1 MSATSSSSPLDLL
14 NGLIER
20 VTYHNN
26 ENGYCVLRVKAERQK
41 DLVTVVGHA
50 SMISAGEFIQASGT
64 WMNDKN
70 YGPQFKANYLN
81 TTAPNTEEG
90 IEKYL
95 YSGMIKGIGPVYAKK
110 LVKAFG
116 SQVFELIETTPHLL
130 RNVEGIG
137 QYRMN
142 TITRAWDD
150 QKIIREIMVF
160 LYQHGISTAR
170 AVRIYKTFGV
180 DAIRVIKEDPYCLA
194 REIRGI
200 GFKSADQIAQKVGI
214 AKDSPLRIRAGIN
227 HVLLEA
233 MDEGH
238 CGLPIEV
245 LLTST
250 AQTLEVPADIVKPVL
265 ETELTAGELVGDT
278 LEGEACVFLK
288 GLYLAETLIAKSLK
302 RLSSGNP
309 PWGALDIN
317 KAIPWVEE
325 RLSIALAESQKEALK
340 LILNSKVSIITG
352 GPGVGKTT
360 LIKSLLKIL
369 AAKHLEILLTAPTG
383 RAAKRLSET
392 TGFEAKTI
400 HRLLEYDPEKNN
412 FKKNE
417 EEPLECRLLIVD
429 EVSMLDV
436 PLMHSLLKA
445 LPPQAALILV
455 GDIDQLPS
463 VGPGAVLDALIKSE
477 AFTVARLTEIFRQA
491 ARSQIISNA
500 HRINQGLMPF
510 FPQKEDKSDFYFIES
525 QTPQECKDKILELV
539 KNRIP
544 KAFSFNPILEIQVL
558 CPMNRGGVGARSL
571 NIELQKALNPT
582 AQNRVERFGSIYSVG
597 DKVMQIAN
605 NYDKDIY
612 NGDIGYIRDINQEVQ
627 ELKVDYEGRLVS
639 YDFGELDEVV
649 LAYATTI
656 HKAQGS
662 EYPAVVIPLMMQHYP
677 MLKRNLLYTG
687 ITRGKQLVI
696 LVGQKKALAMAV
708 RDQQAKKRYTKL
720 KEWVRHNAH

>member
-1 MSATSSSSPLDLL
+1 MSATSSSPQLDLL
-14 NGLIER
+14 TGLIER
-20 VTYHNN
+20 VTYHNT

-50 SMISAGEFIQASGT
+50 SMISAGEFVQASGT
-64 WMNDKN
+64 WINDKN
-70 YGPQFKANYLN
+70 YGSQFKANYLN

-95 YSGMIKGIGPVYAKK
+95 ASGMIKGIGPVYAKK

-116 SQVFELIETTPHLL
+116 SQVFEVIETTPHLL
-130 RNVEGIG
+130 RTVEGIG
-137 QYRMN
+137 QYRMAM
-142 TITRAWDD
+142 ITRAWDD
-150 QKIIREIMVF
+150 QKVIREIMVF

-200 GFKSADQIAQKVGI
+200 GFRSADQIAQKVGI
-214 AKDSPLRIRAGIN
+214 AKDSPLRIRAGIS

-238 CGLPIEV
+238 CGLPINA
-245 LLTST
+245 LLNSTSE
-250 AQTLEVPADIVKPVL
+250 ALEVPADNIKPVL
-265 ETELTAGELVGDT
+265 EAELTSGELVGDT

-302 RLSSGNP
+302 RLSSGKP

-325 RLSIALAESQKEALK
+325 RLSITLAESQKEALK

-400 HRLLEYDPEKNN
+400 HRLLEYDPEKHD
-412 FKKNE
+412 FKRNE
-417 EEPLECRLLIVD
+417 EEPLECQLLVVD

-445 LPPQAALILV
+445 LPPQATLILV

-477 AFTVARLTEIFRQA
+477 VFTVARLTEIFRQA
-491 ARSQIISNA
+491 AQSQIISNA

-510 FPQKEDKSDFYFIES
+510 FPQKEEKSDFYFIES
-525 QTPQECKDKILELV
+525 QTPEECKDKIIELV
-539 KNRIP
+539 RNRIP
-544 KAFSFNPILEIQVL
+544 KAFNFDPILEIQVL

-582 AQNRVERFGSIYSVG
+582 AQNRVERFGSIYGVG

-605 NYDKDIY
+605 NYDKDVY
-612 NGDIGYIRDINQEVQ
+612 NGDIGYIREIHPEEQ
-627 ELKVDYEGRLVS
+627 ELKIDYEGKLVS
-639 YDFGELDEVV
+639 YDFGELDDVV

-696 LVGQKKALAMAV
+696 LVGQKKALSMAV

-720 KEWVRHNAH
+720 KEWLIA

>member
-1 MSATSSSSPLDLL
+1 MSATASSPQLDLL
-14 NGLIER
+14 TGLIER
-20 VTYHNN
+20 VTYHNT

-64 WMNDKN
+64 WINDKN
-70 YGPQFKANYLN
+70 YGPQFKANYLT

-95 YSGMIKGIGPVYAKK
+95 ASGMIKGIGPVYAKK

-116 SQVFELIETTPHLL
+116 SQVFEVIEATPHLL
-130 RNVEGIG
+130 RTVEGIG
-137 QYRMN
+137 QYRM
-142 TITRAWDD
+142 TMITRAWDD
-150 QKIIREIMVF
+150 QKVIREIMVF

-170 AVRIYKTFGV
+170 AVRIYKTFGA

-214 AKDSPLRIRAGIN
+214 AKDSPLRVRAGIS
-227 HVLLEA
+227 HVLLDA

-250 AQTLEVPADIVKPVL
+250 AQALEVPADIVKPVL
-265 ETELTAGELVGDT
+265 ETELAAGELVGDT
-278 LEGEACVFLK
+278 LEGETCVFLK

-302 RLSSGNP
+302 KLSSGKP
-309 PWGALDIN
+309 PWGMLDSD
-317 KAIPWVEE
+317 KAIPWVEK
-325 RLSIALAESQKEALK
+325 RLSITLAESQKEALK

-383 RAAKRLSET
+383 RAAKRLFET

-400 HRLLEYDPEKNN
+400 HRLLEYDPEKHD
-412 FKKNE
+412 FKRNE
-417 EEPLECRLLIVD
+417 EEPLECQLLVVD

-477 AFTVARLTEIFRQA
+477 VFPVAQLKEIFRQA
-491 ARSQIISNA
+491 AQSQIISNA
-500 HRINQGLMPF
+500 HRINQGLMPLF
-510 FPQKEDKSDFYFIES
+510 SQKEEKSDFYFIES
-525 QTPQECKDKILELV
+525 QTPEECKDKILELV

-544 KAFSFNPILEIQVL
+544 KTFSFNPITEIQVL

-571 NIELQKALNPT
+571 NIELQKVLNPT
-582 AQNRVERFGSIYSVG
+582 AQNRVERFGSIYGVG

-605 NYDKDIY
+605 NYDKDVY
-612 NGDIGYIRDINQEVQ
+612 NGDIGYIREIYQEEQ
-627 ELKVDYEGRLVS
+627 ELRIDYEGRLIS
-639 YDFGELDEVV
+639 YDFSELDEVV

-720 KEWVRHNAH
+720 KEWLVA